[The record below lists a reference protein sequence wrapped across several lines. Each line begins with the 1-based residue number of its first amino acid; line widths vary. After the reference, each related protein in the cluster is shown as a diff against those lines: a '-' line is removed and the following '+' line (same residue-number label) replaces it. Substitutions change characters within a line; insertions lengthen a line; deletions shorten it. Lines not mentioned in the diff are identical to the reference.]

1 MKPATL
7 ALLLATAAAP
17 AAAWAQDKI
26 IPNDGAT
33 IEGRVTKLSC
43 KEISYEF
50 ANNPG
55 IPQSMAMNKVR
66 DIEFENS
73 TKPFE
78 LQSAEDMV
86 KRGEYKEAIDKFNRV
101 LRDGKTEQPH
111 QEMARWG
118 VVQCWLG
125 MNDGARAVEAIT
137 NFRKDAP
144 EWYFT
149 RDAYTALA
157 QFARETGDAKLL
169 QTAMQDFDAAGKSL
183 GMTDWSKSV
192 ELIKAG
198 VLESQ
203 GNFKEAGALYQKYA
217 GESKSEVGIDANLG
231 LMRSLAGAAN
241 WTALKSKSDDILG
254 TPKGKDTKLLMGAY
268 VGRGLVL
275 LNDKKNKEALLEFMR
290 VIDVLTPKLGELT
303 QSFEAALYHGAIACA
318 RYATESKDAEQKNTY
333 KNRAMELFDEA
344 KKRFDRSP
352 LAKAAQDEIKAIK

>member
-7 ALLLATAAAP
+7 LALLAVSAAP

-26 IPNDGAT
+26 ISNDGAT
-33 IEGRVTKLSC
+33 IEGRITKLSC
-43 KEISYEF
+43 KEVSYEF

-55 IPQSMAMNKVR
+55 IPQSLGMNKIR

-86 KRGEYKEAIDKFNRV
+86 KRGEFKEAIDKFNRV

-111 QEMARWG
+111 QEMSRWG
-118 VVQCWLG
+118 VVQCWVG
-125 MNDGARAVEAIT
+125 MNEGAKAAEAIST
-137 NFRKDAP
+137 FRKDSP

-149 RDAYTALA
+149 RDAYMHLA
-157 QFARETGDAKLL
+157 QFAREIGDAKLL
-169 QTAMQDFDAAGKSL
+169 QRAMQDFDDAGKSL

-192 ELIKAG
+192 EIIKAG
-198 VLESQ
+198 VLEAQ
-203 GNFKEAGALYQKYA
+203 ANHKDAGSLYQKYA
-217 GESKSEVGIDANLG
+217 SETKTDVGIDANLG
-231 LMRSLAGAAN
+231 LMRCLAGAAN
-241 WTALKSKSDDILG
+241 WSALKGKSDDILG
-254 TPKGKDTKLLMGAY
+254 TIKGKDTRLLMGAY
-268 VGRGLVL
+268 VGRGQVL
-275 LNDKKNKEALLEFMR
+275 LSEKKNKEALLEFMR

-303 QSFEAALYHGAIACA
+303 QSFEAALYFGTIACA
-318 RYATESKDAEQKNTY
+318 RYAAESKDAEQKNTY

-344 KKRFDRSP
+344 KKRFDKSP